1 MSVRKGARAT
11 ETMCAFL
18 NYRANLDRR
27 AVSRA
32 LQAWRREADMTNTAL
47 AAAGGWSAAKM
58 SMILNAVSP
67 IFEADLLTLAMILRT
82 DPVQRELAYN
92 SVQRARSPREWD
104 DRPCLGWGLDELEAE
119 AIELRIV
126 AGELLPPLLRTQAY
140 DGAVHAAQAAVLA
153 EHRRPYSHELRQV
166 TLTRLGGVTPLR
178 VHVVLSEAALRR
190 RVGGAQVTADQL
202 LWLVQLCGMKSIR
215 AQVVPNALGAF
226 PGLGWSFTCLSFLER
241 QFEDVV
247 AVELPHGTTWLEQE
261 EERVPYEHTFL
272 KLQEMAL
279 PEAESVELMAEL
291 SNVV

>member
-1 MSVRKGARAT
+1 
-11 ETMCAFL
+11 MCAFP
-18 NYRANLDRR
+18 NYQANLDRR

-32 LQAWRREADMTNTAL
+32 LEAWRGETDLTSTAL

-67 IFEADLLTLAMILRT
+67 ISEADLLTLAMILKA

-92 SVQRARSPREWD
+92 SVQRSRQPQNWD
-104 DRPCLGWGLDELEAE
+104 GRPCLGWGLDELEAE

-140 DGAVHAAQAAVLA
+140 DGAFHAAQAAVLA
-153 EHRRPYSHELRQV
+153 EYRRPYSHELRQA
-166 TLTRLGGVTPLR
+166 TLTRLGDVTPLR

-190 RVGGAQVTADQL
+190 TVGGAQVMVDQL
-202 LWLVQLCGMKSIR
+202 LWLVQLCGMENVR
-215 AQVVPNALGAF
+215 MQVVLDCFGAF
-226 PGLGWSFTCLSFLER
+226 PGLGSNFTCLSFLER
-241 QFEDVV
+241 QFENVV

-261 EERVPYEHTFL
+261 EKRAPYEHTFL

-279 PEAESVELMAEL
+279 AEEESVELVADVMEGL
-291 SNVV
+291 SQL

>member
-1 MSVRKGARAT
+1 
-11 ETMCAFL
+11 MCAFP
-18 NYRANLDRR
+18 NYQANLDRR

-32 LQAWRREADMTNTAL
+32 LQAWRRAADDMTNAAL
-47 AAAGGWSAAKM
+47 AAAGGWSGAKM

-67 IFEADLLTLAMILRT
+67 ISEADLLTLAMILKA

-104 DRPCLGWGLDELEAE
+104 GRPCLGWGLDELEAE
-119 AIELRIV
+119 AIELRMV

-153 EHRRPYSHELRQV
+153 EHRRPYRHELRQATV
-166 TLTRLGGVTPLR
+166 TRLGDVTPLR
-178 VHVVLSEAALRR
+178 LHVVLNEAALRR
-190 RVGGAQVTADQL
+190 MVGGAQVMADQL
-202 LWLVQLCGMKSIR
+202 VWLVQLCGMESVTM
-215 AQVVPNALGAF
+215 QVVPNMLGAF

-272 KLQEMAL
+272 KLQEVAL
-279 PEAESVELMAEL
+279 PLAESVELIAERQL
-291 SNVV
+291 ELRAMV